1 MNKYVKGIIVIA
13 TFIVLIGG
21 YYYYLSNFRTK
32 PTEENPT
39 KISEVQKLL
48 LRNLEK
54 DYPPTPKEVAKLY
67 ADITLA
73 YYIDGVTEDEFTGLA
88 DMMREIFD
96 VELRDNTDYD
106 VYLRNLKSEVNSL
119 KSQGNTISSYSISS
133 STDVE
138 FFTKDNH
145 DCARLNI
152 AFTIK
157 NVSKSVAIS
166 KEVFILRKDINGHWK
181 IYGWAM
187 AKDQDEQ

>member
-13 TFIVLIGG
+13 TFIILIGG
-21 YYYYLSNFRTK
+21 YYYYLSNFKTK
-32 PTEENPT
+32 PTEEAPA
-39 KISEVQKLL
+39 KVSEIQKLL
-48 LRNLEK
+48 LKNLDK

-73 YYIDGVTEDEFTGLA
+73 YYTEGCSDEEFAELA
-88 DMMREIFD
+88 ALMRELFD
-96 VELRDNTDYD
+96 VELRDNTDND
-106 VYLRNLKSEVNSL
+106 VYLSNLRAEVNSL
-119 KSQGNTISSYSISS
+119 KAQGNTISSYSISS

-157 NVSKSVAIS
+157 NVSKNVAIS

-181 IYGWAM
+181 IFGWAL
-187 AKDQDEQ
+187 AKDQDG

>member
-13 TFIVLIGG
+13 AFIILIGG
-21 YYYYLSNFRTK
+21 YYYYLSNIKTK

-39 KISEVQKLL
+39 KVSQVQKLL
-48 LRNLEK
+48 LKNLEK

-73 YYIDGVTEDEFTGLA
+73 YYIDGCTDQDFLQLA
-88 DMMREIFD
+88 AMMRELFD
-96 VELRDNTDYD
+96 VELRDNTDND
-106 VYLRNLKSEVNSL
+106 VYLKNLRAEINSL
-119 KSQGNTISSYSISS
+119 KASGNTISSYSLSS

-157 NVSKSVAIS
+157 NTNKSVAIS

-181 IYGWAM
+181 IFGWAM
-187 AKDQDEQ
+187 AKDQNE